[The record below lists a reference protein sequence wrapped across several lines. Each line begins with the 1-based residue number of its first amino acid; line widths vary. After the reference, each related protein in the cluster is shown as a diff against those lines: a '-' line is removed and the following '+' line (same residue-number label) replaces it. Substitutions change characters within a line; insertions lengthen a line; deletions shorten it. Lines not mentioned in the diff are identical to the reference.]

1 MLVINF
7 VKSIPK
13 WIKIA
18 LIAAFKWI
26 KIALKLFV
34 SIPSFIGAIIE
45 KHKEFH
51 RQEREKVIAAN
62 EKIQCLLR
70 KIAKANKELRM
81 YKEFWDY
88 AQEAFL
94 LVSAPDG
101 DILDANPMACSLYGY
116 QQRQM
121 KALNMRDISAE
132 LEGTQSVF
140 DERITFVP
148 IRYHRNHDQTKI
160 LVSASVSYFNDQGKD
175 VVAIIVRPILE
186 KRLINGSPKDRKY
199 EGAYISL

>member
-1 MLVINF
+1 MIDMKCGEQIKKCIKFILKVVLF
-7 VKSIPK
+7 FPLL
-13 WIKIA
+13 IKI
-18 LIAAFKWI
+18 I
-26 KIALKLFV
+26 V
-34 SIPSFIGAIIE
+34 E

-51 RQEREKVIAAN
+51 RKERERIAAAD
-62 EKIQCLLR
+62 EKIQCLLK

-94 LVSAPDG
+94 LVSAPEG
-101 DILDANPMACSLYGY
+101 NILDANPTACSLYGY
-116 QQRQM
+116 QQKQM
-121 KALNMRDISAE
+121 KTLNMRDISAE
-132 LEGTQSVF
+132 HEGTQSVF

-148 IRYHRNHDQTKI
+148 IRYHKNHDCTKI